1 LAKKITD
8 AEKNTDTL
16 KRQLRQADKKNK
28 EVQTKLNEAAE
39 QSRQSEET
47 LESIRKALK
56 ESQAA
61 IIAHHNE
68 LKILNTSLKDFKK
81 SKATKTKT
89 LKAERNQL
97 EICIKKKTELQ
108 KTLDI
113 DKERHCADIRAVKS
127 ERETAK
133 QDLTNAQS
141 IIEKHKLTM
150 ESWLKFDASM
160 TNKCRVA
167 LDDVKTTKKELS
179 DATAKHDDQQAKTLA
194 VHQRAITAAKKKVQI
209 KSGKA
214 RLEQINKEKNDL
226 EKTPVV
232 EQTQHSK
239 AESDIQELTVE
250 LTHGSEEI
258 RNLRSH
264 AQLVVA
270 AFRMLERD
278 ADLILG
284 F

>member
-1 LAKKITD
+1 MAKKITD

-61 IIAHHNE
+61 NIAHHNE

-81 SKATKTKT
+81 SKATRTKT

-150 ESWLKFDASM
+150 ESWLNFDASM
-160 TNKCRVA
+160 KNKCRVA

-194 VHQRAITAAKKKVQI
+194 DHQRAITAAKKKVQI
-209 KSGKA
+209 KSEKA

-226 EKTPVV
+226 EKTLVV